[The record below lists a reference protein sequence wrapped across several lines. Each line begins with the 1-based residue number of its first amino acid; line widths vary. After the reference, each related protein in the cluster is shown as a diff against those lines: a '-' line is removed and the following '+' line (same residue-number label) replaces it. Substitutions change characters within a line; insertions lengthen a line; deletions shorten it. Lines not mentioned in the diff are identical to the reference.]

1 MNINSKFKTQNSKLR
16 KFKICNSRRDGFTLV
31 EVLIAL
37 TILAIGLLGVALMQ
51 VTSISGNTFSREMS
65 VATELGQDMLEKLRT
80 YEYTSTNTD
89 NALIGAA
96 SPGTNHPTVAD
107 VAANLAPA
115 ADTTADCS
123 VPNANNVIDER
134 GLWTARATAI
144 GTTAGPLLYRRKW
157 NVTDNSPATNMK
169 AIDVTVCWTEKGA
182 ASTTRSITI
191 TGVKVRS

>member
-1 MNINSKFKTQNSKLR
+1 MRVNSKIKNQKSKLR
-16 KFKICNSRRDGFTLV
+16 NSVHCSLFTVHKQKGFTLI

-65 VATELGQDMLEKLRT
+65 VATELGQDMLEQLRT
-80 YEYTSTNTD
+80 LQYTSSTTD
-89 NALIGAA
+89 NALLG
-96 SPGTNHPTVAD
+96 GNHPDNTD

-115 ADTTADCS
+115 VFGNID
-123 VPNANNVIDER
+123 NIIDER
-134 GLWTARATAI
+134 GLWPARAIAL
-144 GTTAGPLLYRRKW
+144 GTSAGPVLYTRIW
-157 NVTDNSPATNMK
+157 TVTNDTPAANMK
-169 AIDVTVCWTEKGA
+169 AIDVRVSWTEKGA